1 MSINFSSATKSSK
14 FIEFNFT
21 SSWKSN
27 IFCEYLLQNLC
38 PVGVSVR
45 VVSSFNSAY
54 LIFSVT
60 KLPSSKTFVFMNIF
74 WISLSK
80 KFEKTKQIP
89 LEKKDCKGNL
99 NEVICGSCFY

>member
-27 IFCEYLLQNLC
+27 IFCEYLLENLC

-54 LIFSVT
+54 LMFSVT
-60 KLPSSKTFVFMNIF
+60 KLPSNKTFVFMNI
-74 WISLSK
+74 LNKSK
-80 KFEKTKQIP
+80 QKVWKNKTNNSG
-89 LEKKDCKGNL
+89 KKRL
-99 NEVICGSCFY
+99 